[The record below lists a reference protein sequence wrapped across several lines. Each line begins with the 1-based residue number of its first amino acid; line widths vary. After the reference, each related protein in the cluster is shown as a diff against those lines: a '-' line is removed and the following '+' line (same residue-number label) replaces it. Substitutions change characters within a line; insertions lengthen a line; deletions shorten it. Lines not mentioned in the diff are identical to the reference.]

1 LVLVALP
8 VLSQSSLDW
17 SYDYAVEQQTNMT
30 IGIAETAVEQITVED
45 STFPVGGVLG
55 VFYQNNIAEYVCA
68 GSVIWDDQ
76 ANMVPVWSNNELL
89 QGQSLT
95 LFAFVGG
102 TTYIQD

>member
-1 LVLVALP
+1 MVLVALP

-55 VFYQNNIAEYVCA
+55 VFLGVFLWVFLGVFLGPLWRSGQPGA
-68 GSVIWDDQ
+68 GGV
-76 ANMVPVWSNNELL
+76 L
-89 QGQSLT
+89 
-95 LFAFVGG
+95 
-102 TTYIQD
+102 